1 MPLLCDLIDLPT
13 YPLIAIVG
21 AGGKTTTMYT
31 LASELAQRGKRI
43 ITTTTTQI
51 FYPEPGE
58 TDTLIVA
65 AETPAL
71 LKSIDE
77 AWQQYHRITVAGTV
91 LRKDKLAGLQP
102 EQPYELLMKSGA
114 DIVIVEAD
122 GARHRMIKAPAEYE
136 PVIPLQTNVALLMM
150 SAEAINQ
157 LLSDRI
163 AHRPEQ
169 VARVTGISQGDI
181 LSPGVIARLITSEQ
195 GALKHIPKTS
205 SVYLLIT
212 HASISQKETIRELVS
227 PVLSSYRLTGVLSS
241 EQPGVWFANV

>member
-13 YPLIAIVG
+13 YPLITIVG

-58 TDTLIVA
+58 TDALIVA
-65 AETPAL
+65 AGTPIL
-71 LKSIDE
+71 LQNIRA
-77 AWQQYHRITVAGTV
+77 AWQHQQRITVAGTF
-91 LRKDKLAGLQP
+91 LRTDKLAGLQP

-114 DIVIVEAD
+114 DAVIVEAD
-122 GARHRMIKAPAEYE
+122 GARHRMIKAPAEHE
-136 PVIPLQTNVALLMM
+136 PVIPLQTNVALLMI
-150 SAEAINQ
+150 SAEAFNQ
-157 LLSDRI
+157 PLSAEI

-169 VARVTGISQGDI
+169 VARVTGINVGDV
-181 LSPGVIARLITSEQ
+181 LSPAVIARLITSEQ
-195 GALKHIPKTS
+195 GALKHIPKTA

-212 HASISQKETIRELVS
+212 HASISQKEAIRELAS
-227 PVLSSYRLTGVLSS
+227 RVLSSSRLTGVLSS
-241 EQPGVWFANV
+241 EQPGEWVK

>member
-13 YPLIAIVG
+13 YPLVAIVG

-31 LASELAQRGKRI
+31 LAGELAQRGKRV

-58 TDTLIVA
+58 TDALIVA
-65 AETPAL
+65 AETPL
-71 LKSIDE
+71 LLQNIRE
-77 AWQQYHRITVAGTV
+77 AWQHQKRITVAGTF
-91 LRKDKLAGLQP
+91 LRTDKLAGLQP

-114 DIVIVEAD
+114 DAVIVEAD

-157 LLSDRI
+157 PLSAEI

-169 VARVTGISQGDI
+169 VATVTGINVGDV
-181 LSPGVIARLITSEQ
+181 LSPAVIARLITSEQ
-195 GALKHIPKTS
+195 GALKHIPKTA

-212 HASISQKETIRELVS
+212 HASIFQKETIRELAS
-227 PVLSSYRLTGVLSS
+227 LVLSSSRLTGVLSS

>member
-1 MPLLCDLIDLPT
+1 MPLLCDLIDLPAH
-13 YPLIAIVG
+13 PLITIVG
-21 AGGKTTTMYT
+21 AGGKTTTMYS
-31 LASELAQRGKRI
+31 LASELANRGKRV

-51 FYPEPGE
+51 FYPEPDE
-58 TDTLIVA
+58 NDTLIVA
-65 AETPAL
+65 SETHAL
-71 LKSIDE
+71 LKTIDE
-77 AWQQYHRITVAGTV
+77 AWQKYCRLTVAGAV
-91 LRKDKLAGLQP
+91 LRTDKLAGLQP
-102 EQPYELLMKSGA
+102 EQPYELLMKSRA

-136 PVIPLQTNVALLMM
+136 PVIPIQTNVALLMM

-181 LSPGVIARLITSEQ
+181 LSPAIIAKLMTSEQ
-195 GALKHIPKTS
+195 GALKHIPKTA

-212 HASISQKETIRELVS
+212 HTSISQKETIRELAS
-227 PVLSSYRLTGVLSS
+227 LALSSSRLTGVLSS
-241 EQPGVWFANV
+241 KQPGVWFAKA